1 MHRYQREHK
10 ALGSTVLLT
19 IVTAEDAAYAAGVL
33 DLVVAHITAFE
44 QQFSRFREDS
54 ELTAFNRKAGKHTP
68 ITPAMHQLLTAV
80 KTYAE
85 RTHGLY
91 NPFILPAL
99 QRAGYRSSWPS
110 PQDSTAID
118 YTERHLTGIRDLQL
132 GNDWA
137 HIPADTALDFGG
149 IGKGYL
155 LDELAGIL
163 VSKSVAGYWL
173 SLGGDI
179 VCAGRDIDGQSWKIG
194 VQDAS
199 EPSKT
204 VHTIAATPNART
216 AIATSGVTKRKGEH
230 RGTPWH
236 HLIDPRTGKPA
247 DTTILTATVVG
258 PSGTDADIYAK
269 AIAIGGEVLAKR
281 WIQAGQIRLCILQTV
296 DGTRTIEGD
305 A

>member
-19 IVTAEDAAYAAGVL
+19 IVTTEYAAHAASIF
-33 DLVVAHITAFE
+33 DLLIERIAAFE

-54 ELTAFNRKAGKHTP
+54 ELTAFNRRAGKRTAV
-68 ITPAMHQLLTAV
+68 TPAMHQLLTAA

-110 PQDSTAID
+110 PQDTTTID
-118 YTERHLTGIRDLQL
+118 YTERHVVRIDALQI
-132 GNDWA
+132 GDSWA
-137 HIPADTALDFGG
+137 RIPADSALDFGG

-155 LDELAGIL
+155 LDELAGML
-163 VSKSVAGYWL
+163 ASKNIAGYWL

-179 VCAGRDIDGQSWKIG
+179 VCAGQDMDGQPWKIG

-199 EPSKT
+199 DPGRT
-204 VHTIAATPNART
+204 VHTIVAASNTRT
-216 AIATSGVTKRKGEH
+216 AIATSGVTKRKGEQWG
-230 RGTPWH
+230 RPWH

-247 DTTILTATVVG
+247 DTAILTATVVC

-269 AIAIGGEVLAKR
+269 AIAIGGEVPAKK

-296 DGTRTIEGD
+296 DGARTIEGGS
-305 A
+305 